1 MARFNG
7 GANAGHTVV
16 VGNKKFAFHLL
27 PCGIVYPHTT
37 NLLGNGTVVH
47 VDSLFQELKDLEGGG
62 IPWAGRLK
70 ISDRAHMLF
79 DFHKRVDGLTEERRS
94 GAGQGG
100 KIGTTKQG
108 IGPCYAAKANRHGI
122 RFGMLA
128 HPESLKLHLRRLI
141 ADTREAYQIDIDEQ
155 VRAAPWGLLV
165 LPPVR
170 TPPQG

>member
-7 GANAGHTVV
+7 GANAGHTVI
-16 VGNKKFAFHLL
+16 VGDKKFAFHLL
-27 PCGIVYPHTT
+27 PCGIVYPHTM

-47 VDSLFQELKDLEGGG
+47 LDSLFAELKDLEAGG
-62 IPWAGRLK
+62 ISWDGRLA
-70 ISDRAHMLF
+70 ISDRAHLLF
-79 DFHKRVDGLTEERRS
+79 DFHKRVDGLLEERRS

-108 IGPCYAAKANRHGI
+108 IGPCYASKASRHGI

-128 HPESLKLHLRRLI
+128 HPASLKERVKRLI

-155 VRAAPWGLLV
+155 VRAARAA
-165 LPPVR
+165 LPPLRRPVR
-170 TPPQG
+170 LV